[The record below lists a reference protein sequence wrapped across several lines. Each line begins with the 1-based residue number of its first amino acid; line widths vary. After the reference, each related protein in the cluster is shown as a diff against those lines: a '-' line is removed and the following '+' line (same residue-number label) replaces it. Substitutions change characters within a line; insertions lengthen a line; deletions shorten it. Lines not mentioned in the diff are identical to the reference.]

1 MNTQDSHQ
9 DSHNNSHN
17 DTTPENHHESLE
29 DAVGALFRVG
39 RMWAKHGLQVSHL
52 ALEASAETLRA
63 TAAALADVSAR
74 IDEPTD

>member
-1 MNTQDSHQ
+1 MNTN
-9 DSHNNSHN
+9 DSHNHS
-17 DTTPENHHESLE
+17 TTENHHDSIE
-29 DAVGALFRVG
+29 DAVGAVFRVG

-63 TAAALADVSAR
+63 TAAALADVSER